1 MPSIVFGEG
10 WHGRMTWV
18 FLYLTIYKGK
28 TMAGGYNRII
38 MVGNLTRDPELK
50 QLPSGQAVCRLNVAS
65 NRQFRNRQS
74 GDMVQ
79 EVCFVDV
86 DVWGPQAESSN
97 QYLEKGRQVLIEGR
111 LKLDNWQDSEG
122 KNRSKHS
129 IVADRVV
136 FLSSAQAEGG
146 STFAKKEEEPN
157 KPMEPRND
165 VERELLSQLDS
176 IKAKTEPVAA
186 ASQAAAPASAQ
197 PVAPN
202 PAAFKDEAPFKD
214 DLPF

>member
-1 MPSIVFGEG
+1 
-10 WHGRMTWV
+10 
-18 FLYLTIYKGK
+18 
-28 TMAGGYNRII
+28 MAGGYNRII

-86 DVWGPQAESSN
+86 DVWGPQAESSK

-111 LKLDNWQDSEG
+111 LKLDNWQDTEG
-122 KNRSKHS
+122 KSRSKHS

-136 FLSSAQAEGG
+136 FLSSSQSESGA
-146 STFAKKEEEPN
+146 TFEKRDEDDN
-157 KPMEPRND
+157 SPMEPRND
-165 VERELLSQLDS
+165 VERELLSQLDQ
-176 IKAKTEPVAA
+176 IKAKTTPSSSAF
-186 ASQAAAPASAQ
+186 ASA
-197 PVAPN
+197 PKAVN
-202 PAAFKDEAPFKD
+202 PAVFKDEAPFTD

>member
-1 MPSIVFGEG
+1 
-10 WHGRMTWV
+10 
-18 FLYLTIYKGK
+18 
-28 TMAGGYNRII
+28 MAGGYNRII

-50 QLPSGQAVCRLNVAS
+50 QLPSGQSVCRLNIAS

-74 GDMVQ
+74 GEMVQ

-86 DVWGPQAESSN
+86 DVWGPQADSSN
-97 QYLEKGRQVLIEGR
+97 QYLEKGRQVLVEGR
-111 LKLDNWQDSEG
+111 LKLDNWQDTEG

-146 STFAKKEEEPN
+146 ATTFTEKESSEKNEP
-157 KPMEPRND
+157 MAPRND
-165 VERELLSQLDS
+165 VERELLSQLDD
-176 IKAKTEPVAA
+176 IKAKTAVPKAQE
-186 ASQAAAPASAQ
+186 QA
-197 PVAPN
+197 VN
-202 PAAFKDEAPFKD
+202 PQVAAFKDEAPFKD

>member
-1 MPSIVFGEG
+1 
-10 WHGRMTWV
+10 
-18 FLYLTIYKGK
+18 
-28 TMAGGYNRII
+28 MAGGYNRII

-129 IVADRVV
+129 VVADRVV
-136 FLSSAQAEGG
+136 FLSSANSEGG

-176 IKAKTEPVAA
+176 IKAKTAPVATA
-186 ASQAAAPASAQ
+186 PAPQAA
-197 PVAPN
+197 APN